1 MPHLRVN
8 AGRQHDADG
17 GRFRRSGAAL
27 IAGLAVVAGV
37 AAAALSGLA
46 AAEPPPT
53 HPPPTNPKI
62 GKKIVVDAHGLTVYV
77 LSPETVHNRLCT
89 SANRCFGFWPP
100 VTVASAKSKLTK
112 ASGVKGKLA
121 IVHQFGVFQ
130 VTLDGHPLYR
140 FKLDANKRASAK
152 GDKIQGFNGTWH
164 VVVGASSKSKTTT
177 TSTTTTTTTST
188 TTSTRSYPGY

>member
-1 MPHLRVN
+1 M
-8 AGRQHDADG
+8 
-17 GRFRRSGAAL
+17 
-27 IAGLAVVAGV
+27 
-37 AAAALSGLA
+37 
-46 AAEPPPT
+46 
-53 HPPPTNPKI
+53 I
-62 GKKIVVDAHGLTVYV
+62 GKTIVVDAHGLTVYV

-140 FKLDANKRASAK
+140 FKLDANKRGSAK

-164 VVVGASSKSKTTT
+164 VVGASSKSKTTT